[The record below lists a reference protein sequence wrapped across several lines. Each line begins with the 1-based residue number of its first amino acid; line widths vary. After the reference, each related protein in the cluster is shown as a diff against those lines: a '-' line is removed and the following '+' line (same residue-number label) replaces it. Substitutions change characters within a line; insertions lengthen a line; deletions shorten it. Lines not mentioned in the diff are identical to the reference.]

1 MIISKIV
8 VLCILYIIV
17 GAGVHAIFKEVYNDG
32 SMYNWVYKIPKVVL
46 FISSY
51 FIWPVVIAIALCVLV
66 VYQFVD
72 GIVWC
77 LEDKPVDNN
86 S

>member
-1 MIISKIV
+1 MTILDIV
-8 VLCILYIIV
+8 ILCIVYIIL

-32 SMYNWVYKIPKVVL
+32 NMYNWVYKIPRVIL
-46 FISSY
+46 FIFSY
-51 FIWPVVIAIALCVLV
+51 FLWPAVCAIALCVLV

-72 GIVWC
+72 GILWC